1 MIESK
6 NRIEWIDSLR
16 VAAILAVITI
26 HISSPIVKDMF
37 DKNMTYWWIGNVL
50 DSAVRFGVPL
60 FLMISGALLLSRKYD
75 LKDFYTKRIIRVL
88 LPFLFYMIVYWIF
101 RWSNL
106 SPEAQSRTFN
116 ETVQWA
122 AALFLK
128 EGISPHFWFV
138 YLILFLYIFTP
149 MVGAFVRKLKP
160 EMIVFLLAAWVLIG
174 SISQGFPVN
183 MYTWAGA
190 DVFKKL
196 YIYLLYMGYMVL
208 GYYFYN
214 IFYVSKNI
222 RLTAAVLYLITVVV
236 SALVVYFTSHT
247 KGKLD
252 LAFYSYLN
260 LNTIIQTAAVFIS
273 MKHTKIRNKHIQKVT
288 FLISDYSYGIYLIH
302 VLVLGV
308 LFNRGISWT
317 MAHPLISLPV
327 LLVLTL
333 LVSMMIIFII
343 RKIPFGKWI
352 SG

>member
-1 MIESK
+1 
-6 NRIEWIDSLR
+6 
-16 VAAILAVITI
+16 
-26 HISSPIVKDMF
+26 
-37 DKNMTYWWIGNVL
+37 
-50 DSAVRFGVPL
+50 
-60 FLMISGALLLSRKYD
+60 
-75 LKDFYTKRIIRVL
+75 
-88 LPFLFYMIVYWIF
+88 
-101 RWSNL
+101 
-106 SPEAQSRTFN
+106 
-116 ETVQWA
+116 
-122 AALFLK
+122 
-128 EGISPHFWFV
+128 
-138 YLILFLYIFTP
+138 
-149 MVGAFVRKLKP
+149 
-160 EMIVFLLAAWVLIG
+160 
-174 SISQGFPVN
+174 
-183 MYTWAGA
+183 
-190 DVFKKL
+190 
-196 YIYLLYMGYMVL
+196 MVL